1 MELLPLLRW
10 GWRRRLV
17 LAGALVASIAAF
29 VGLGGGRSSG
39 ASTAVAWTQVA
50 LDTPRSQLAAAT
62 PTGADTLPWRASLLM
77 DLLAT
82 DASTKEL
89 AQRLGVTQDE
99 VTVLDPNAAVPIVQ
113 TSTAVASAKA
123 ASLIATPLALEVFL
137 PDPSLPVISIE
148 AGASQRSRAE
158 RLLAAAVAFL
168 KSQASPGGPFSSPIK
183 TDADPRNHNLQP
195 FAVDQ
200 VTPVQVKVFP
210 SSAMAMK
217 PIAGALF
224 VFVLC
229 CVLGGRGASLRRRL
243 RPRSRA
249 LAA

>member
-10 GWRRRLV
+10 GRRRRLV
-17 LAGALVASIAAF
+17 LVGALVASIAAF

-39 ASTAVAWTQVA
+39 ATTAIAWTQVA

-62 PTGADTLPWRASLLM
+62 PTGADSLPWRASLLM

-82 DASTKEL
+82 DASTREL

-99 VTVLDPNAAVPIVQ
+99 VTVVDPAASVPIVQ

-123 ASLIATPLALEVFL
+123 ASVIATPYALEVFL
-137 PDPSLPVISIE
+137 PDPALPVISIE

-158 RLLAAAVAFL
+158 RLAAAAVTFL
-168 KSQASPGGPFSSPIK
+168 RSQASPGGRFSSAIK
-183 TDADPRNHNLQP
+183 TDADPRSHTLQP

-200 VTPVQVKVFP
+200 ITPVRVKVFP
-210 SSAMAMK
+210 SSGLAMK

-224 VFVLC
+224 VFLLC
-229 CVLGGRGASLRRRL
+229 CILGGRLASLQRRR
-243 RPRSRA
+243 RPHGRA
-249 LAA
+249 LAT